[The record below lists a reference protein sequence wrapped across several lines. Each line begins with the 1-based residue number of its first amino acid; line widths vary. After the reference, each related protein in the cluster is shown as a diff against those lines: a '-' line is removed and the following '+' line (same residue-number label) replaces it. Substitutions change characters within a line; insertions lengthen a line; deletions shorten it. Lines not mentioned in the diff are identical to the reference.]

1 MFLGHGCKAAV
12 QEVTGCLLMMCKAAL
27 VEALK
32 AQVSFSSDFDGTNA
46 DTTVIPVVVL
56 PAAAACKVL

>member
-1 MFLGHGCKAAV
+1 
-12 QEVTGCLLMMCKAAL
+12 MMCKAAL

-46 DTTVIPVVVL
+46 DTTIIPVVVL